1 VRLSRVAP
9 ITKPGGEID
18 SRGEESSGTDLKRT
32 EEESPQVD
40 ALGINGWQ
48 LAVQL
53 VAFIVFIFLLW
64 KFAVGPIVNVLDQ
77 RQEKIK
83 ESFEAAERVQAELKE
98 TQARNEDALQQA
110 RRESQEIIATARTN
124 SEQLLA
130 AARDEAGKQS
140 DAYLKKAQE
149 TLRQEA
155 EQARQQLRQ
164 EVADLAVLAA
174 SRILRK
180 EIDPKAQAQ
189 LIEDTLTEAARDQV
203 SQN

>member
-1 VRLSRVAP
+1 
-9 ITKPGGEID
+9 
-18 SRGEESSGTDLKRT
+18 
-32 EEESPQVD
+32 VD

-64 KFAVGPIVNVLDQ
+64 KFAVGPIVAVLDQ
-77 RQEKIK
+77 RQQKIK

-110 RRESQEIIATARTN
+110 RKDAQEIIATARTN

-130 AARDEAGKQS
+130 AAREEANAQGE
-140 DAYLKKAQE
+140 AYLKKAQD
-149 TLRQEA
+149 TLRQETD
-155 EQARQQLRQ
+155 QARQQLRQ
-164 EVADLAVLAA
+164 EVADIAVLAA
-174 SRILRK
+174 GRILRK
-180 EIDPKAQAQ
+180 ELDASAQAT
-189 LIEDTLTEAARDQV
+189 LIEETLTEAARDRV

>member
-1 VRLSRVAP
+1 
-9 ITKPGGEID
+9 
-18 SRGEESSGTDLKRT
+18 
-32 EEESPQVD
+32 VD

-48 LAVQL
+48 LVVQL
-53 VAFIVFIFLLW
+53 VAFLVFIFLLW
-64 KFAVGPIVNVLDQ
+64 KYAVGPIVNVLDQ

-110 RRESQEIIATARTN
+110 RKDAQEIIATARTN

-130 AARDEAGKQS
+130 SAREEASVQG

-149 TLRQEA
+149 TLRQET
-155 EQARQQLRQ
+155 EQARQLLRQ
-164 EVADLAVLAA
+164 EVADISVMAA

-180 EIDPKAQAQ
+180 ELDAKAQAQ
-189 LIEDTLTEAARDQV
+189 LIEDTLTDAAREHV
-203 SQN
+203 AQN

>member
-1 VRLSRVAP
+1 
-9 ITKPGGEID
+9 
-18 SRGEESSGTDLKRT
+18 
-32 EEESPQVD
+32 VD

-48 LAVQL
+48 LVVQL
-53 VAFIVFIFLLW
+53 VAFLVFIFLLW
-64 KFAVGPIVNVLDQ
+64 KYAVGPIVNVLDQ

-110 RRESQEIIATARTN
+110 RKDAQEIIATARTN

-130 AARDEAGKQS
+130 SAREEASIQG

-149 TLRQEA
+149 TLRQET
-155 EQARQQLRQ
+155 EQARQLLRQ
-164 EVADLAVLAA
+164 EVADISVMAA

-180 EIDPKAQAQ
+180 ELDAKAQAQ
-189 LIEDTLTEAARDQV
+189 LIEDTLTEAARDHV
-203 SQN
+203 AQN

>member
-1 VRLSRVAP
+1 M
-9 ITKPGGEID
+9 
-18 SRGEESSGTDLKRT
+18 
-32 EEESPQVD
+32 D

-77 RQEKIK
+77 RQQKIK

-110 RRESQEIIATARTN
+110 RKEAQEIIATARTN
-124 SEQLLA
+124 GEQLLT
-130 AARDEAGKQS
+130 AAREEANAQGE
-140 DAYLKKAQE
+140 AYLKKAQD
-149 TLRQEA
+149 TLRQETD
-155 EQARQQLRQ
+155 QARQLLRQ
-164 EVADLAVLAA
+164 EVADIAIMAA
-174 SRILRK
+174 GRIVRK
-180 EIDPKAQAQ
+180 ELDAKAQAA
-189 LIEDTLTEAARDQV
+189 LIEETLTEAARDRV